1 MISLFKVSIDGFGS
15 VQSNRIPAID
25 SHSDEG
31 NSVDYGVGALD
42 EGGLVRVVALDEEVG
57 LGKDLES
64 HKLNIIKSYI
74 TTNIILTN

>member
-1 MISLFKVSIDGFGS
+1 MISLFKVSIDGFSS

-25 SHSDEG
+25 SHSDER

-42 EGGLVRVVALDEEVG
+42 EGGLVGVVALDEEVG

-64 HKLNIIKSYI
+64 HN
-74 TTNIILTN
+74 